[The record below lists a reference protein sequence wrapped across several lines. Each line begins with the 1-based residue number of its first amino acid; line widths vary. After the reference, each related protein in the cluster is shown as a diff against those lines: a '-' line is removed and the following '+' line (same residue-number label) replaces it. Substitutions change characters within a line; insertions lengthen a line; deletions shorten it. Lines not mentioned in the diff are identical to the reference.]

1 MSRRLASLAGLVL
14 VGVVT
19 AAAVPAAVADPGTP
33 RPEADKRL
41 AQRGPQTSDRVPGRL
56 APYVPR
62 ALRKP
67 PVITNDI
74 TWAVAP
80 GITFRQWDQIDMRGP
95 NRAYLL
101 TIDPATPGVAIDYAS
116 SRSVSKTETVRRMLW
131 RDHAIAGV
139 NGDFYDIFDT
149 GAPLGLGVDREL
161 GILHSRKSGWNR
173 AFLVKD
179 RVPAI
184 ANLPMKAKVVQE
196 PWMKITHYNS
206 PTIFDGQIG
215 VYDYRWGNTAGSR
228 VVDGQTEDVRQV
240 VIRDK
245 YVVSNEPTLT
255 NDVPVRGLVLVGR
268 GTGANAVAAA
278 SLLRGVEESARPRGP
293 AFLHRLGPARSGQL
307 CAREAGSDEHC
318 HRHDH
323 CVGPAARCA
332 YLDVPA
338 TTNREAGGGRQ
349 RHARKRHP
357 GTPSAA
363 PAARGQVAR
372 IQYRGHHLSRLRRH
386 ARHDGTGS
394 VCDRAAEA
402 HHAGAARRHG
412 VHDQGRRVQRRALL

>member
-1 MSRRLASLAGLVL
+1 MSPRLASLAGLVL
-14 VGVVT
+14 VGVAA
-19 AAAVPAAVADPGTP
+19 AAAVPAAVADPGTS
-33 RPEADKRL
+33 RPDADKRL
-41 AQRGPQTSDRVPGRL
+41 AQRGPQTSDRVHGRL

-74 TWAVAP
+74 SWAVAP

-116 SRSVSKTETVRRMLW
+116 SRSVTKTETVRRMLW

-161 GILHSRKSGWNR
+161 GTLHARKSGWNR
-173 AFLVKD
+173 AFLIKNG
-179 RVPAI
+179 VPAI

-245 YVVSNEPTLT
+245 HVVSNEPTLT
-255 NDVPVRGLVLVGR
+255 NGEPVRGLVLVGR
-268 GTGANAVAAA
+268 GTGAEALGALKKGDKARVTWEIRREPEVAITGNKVLLLGGVRRVVDDLEMHPRTAIGIDKDTGQVLMLVVDGRQDFSRGMTMVELA
-278 SLLRGVEESARPRGP
+278 NLMISLGAEDALN
-293 AFLHRLGPARSGQL
+293 
-307 CAREAGSDEHC
+307 
-318 HRHDH
+318 
-323 CVGPAARCA
+323 
-332 YLDVPA
+332 LD
-338 TTNREAGGGRQ
+338 GGGSSTMLAPDLNGYVGVRNSPSDGFE
-349 RHARKRHP
+349 RHVAN
-357 GTPSAA
+357 GLEVTYTP
-363 PAARGQVAR
+363 
-372 IQYRGHHLSRLRRH
+372 
-386 ARHDGTGS
+386 
-394 VCDRAAEA
+394 
-402 HHAGAARRHG
+402 
-412 VHDQGRRVQRRALL
+412 

>member
-14 VGVVT
+14 VGVVA
-19 AAAVPAAVADPGTP
+19 AAAVPAAVADPGTS

-41 AQRGPQTSDRVPGRL
+41 AQRGPQTSDGVHGRL

-116 SRSVSKTETVRRMLW
+116 GKSVQQHRDRAPHDRAGTTRSPGSTATSTTSSTPEPRSAWASTASAGSL
-131 RDHAIAGV
+131 HA
-139 NGDFYDIFDT
+139 
-149 GAPLGLGVDREL
+149 
-161 GILHSRKSGWNR
+161 RKSGWNR
-173 AFLVKD
+173 AFLIKD
-179 RVPAI
+179 GVPAI

-255 NDVPVRGLVLVGR
+255 NGEPVRGLVLVGR
-268 GTGANAVAAA
+268 GTGANALGALKTGDKARVTWELRRDPEVAISGNKVLLLGGVRRVVDDLEMHPRTAIGIDKDTGQVLMLVVDGRQDFSRGLTMVELA
-278 SLLRGVEESARPRGP
+278 NLMTSLGAEDALN
-293 AFLHRLGPARSGQL
+293 
-307 CAREAGSDEHC
+307 
-318 HRHDH
+318 
-323 CVGPAARCA
+323 
-332 YLDVPA
+332 LD
-338 TTNREAGGGRQ
+338 GGGSSTLIAPDPTGVIGVRNSPSDGFE
-349 RHARKRHP
+349 RH
-357 GTPSAA
+357 
-363 PAARGQVAR
+363 VANGLVVT
-372 IQYRGHHLSRLRRH
+372 Y
-386 ARHDGTGS
+386 T
-394 VCDRAAEA
+394 
-402 HHAGAARRHG
+402 
-412 VHDQGRRVQRRALL
+412 